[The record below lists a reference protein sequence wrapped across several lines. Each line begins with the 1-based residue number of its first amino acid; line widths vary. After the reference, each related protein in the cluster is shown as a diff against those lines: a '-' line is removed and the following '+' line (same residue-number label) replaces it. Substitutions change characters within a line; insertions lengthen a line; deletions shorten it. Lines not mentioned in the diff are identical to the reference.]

1 MHFYNNFFFSF
12 PTTAHRRHLLFSVI
26 RRQNRLAHARTIIII
41 IIIQIDASRARA
53 RACCNNDMTLKKK
66 YGIVRV
72 YNNIIL
78 YCIHYTYKTILLCTG
93 PAYRHRQ
100 GQTRGTTTRAAV
112 TRTQEDFWLF
122 LNFFSL
128 LSGHSKPVAARIKRN
143 RFSTDVFF
151 FCILSFGSYNT
162 RRVSLSLYIIYNI
175 NRASDGKLISHTHII
190 YIYICGWAR

>member
-1 MHFYNNFFFSF
+1 MHSDNRTVYINYNIYLPNNNAALFGFPLRRILYVWPGRMCATQRSSMQFITMYIRAICIFITIFFFSF

-112 TRTQEDFWLF
+112 TRTQEDF
-122 LNFFSL
+122 
-128 LSGHSKPVAARIKRN
+128 
-143 RFSTDVFF
+143 
-151 FCILSFGSYNT
+151 
-162 RRVSLSLYIIYNI
+162 
-175 NRASDGKLISHTHII
+175 
-190 YIYICGWAR
+190 

>member
-1 MHFYNNFFFSF
+1 MQV
-12 PTTAHRRHLLFSVI
+12 A
-26 RRQNRLAHARTIIII
+26 
-41 IIIQIDASRARA
+41 RARA
-53 RACCNNDMTLKKK
+53 RVVITTWPWRKNTASSA
-66 YGIVRV
+66 YI
-72 YNNIIL
+72 IIL
-78 YCIHYTYKTILLCTG
+78 YYIVYIIRTKLFYYAPG
-93 PAYRHRQ
+93 RHTVIVRGRRAGRQ
-100 GQTRGTTTRAAV
+100 RGR
-112 TRTQEDFWLF
+112 RSREPKRIFDCFWI
-122 LNFFSL
+122 FFSL